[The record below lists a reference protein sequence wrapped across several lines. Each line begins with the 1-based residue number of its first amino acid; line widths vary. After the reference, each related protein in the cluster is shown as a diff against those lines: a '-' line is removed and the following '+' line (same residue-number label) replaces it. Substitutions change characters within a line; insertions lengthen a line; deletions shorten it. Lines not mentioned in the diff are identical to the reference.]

1 MWEFWSQH
9 SFFHPTIEFTV
20 PLHCFKTKTIYVAFL
35 SFEKLT
41 YTVRAPKWTEKYIK
55 KLKETANLQIKRAT
69 TYIIKHRVDQ
79 KAVAIYTHKSL
90 QEKITLMA
98 QLNNIE
104 ATKYHMVDKLALTWK
119 KMVDGIEY
127 SATLKK

>member
-1 MWEFWSQH
+1 
-9 SFFHPTIEFTV
+9 
-20 PLHCFKTKTIYVAFL
+20 
-35 SFEKLT
+35 
-41 YTVRAPKWTEKYIK
+41 
-55 KLKETANLQIKRAT
+55 
-69 TYIIKHRVDQ
+69 
-79 KAVAIYTHKSL
+79 
-90 QEKITLMA
+90 MA